1 MHTTHTSAEKIKI
14 LFTTQSRHCFLKMNG
29 KWIYSLAITLKWK
42 VVSNIQFLLFGLLLH
57 LTKTEVIHGAT
68 EHKKVSVKSQQTDS

>member
-1 MHTTHTSAEKIKI
+1 
-14 LFTTQSRHCFLKMNG
+14 MNG
-29 KWIYSLAITLKWK
+29 KWIYSLATILKWK

-68 EHKKVSVKSQQTDS
+68 EHKKVSVKSQQTDSQPSFSKAGKVLVISL